1 MILCYHR
8 VAELDCDPQLL
19 AVTPE
24 HFDEHLESIA
34 AEYESQTLDELAAGE
49 RGSSPRPAVVI
60 TFDDGYSDNLLCAA
74 PMLERHD
81 LAATV
86 FVASGQVGSSREFW
100 WDELEFIFLQP
111 GTVPETLEITADGC
125 QRRFELSADAEYSED
140 AFRRHRTWTVL
151 DGSLPTRRH
160 DVYKELCAVVR
171 PLSPS
176 ARDTVLNELF
186 DWAGRSRPARSTRRA
201 LDREQLQRLATSPR
215 LSIGAHT
222 VSHPVL
228 STLPEDDQ
236 RHEIASGKNELE
248 VIAGCGVS
256 HFAYPYGAVS
266 DYTSRTIELVREA
279 GFNTACTTTRAPAN
293 PGSSPFTLPR
303 LVVRDCGG
311 AELLKQIS
319 HLLRT

>member
-1 MILCYHR
+1 VILCYHR

-24 HFDEHLESIA
+24 HFDEHLTSIA
-34 AEYESQTLDELAAGE
+34 SEYDSITLDELAAAE
-49 RGSSPRPAVVI
+49 RGSSRRPAVVI
-60 TFDDGYSDNLLCAA
+60 TFDDGYADNLLCAA

-81 LAATV
+81 LMATV
-86 FVASGQVGSSREFW
+86 FVASGQVGSNREFW
-100 WDELEFIFLQP
+100 WDALESIFLQP
-111 GTVPETLEITADGC
+111 GEIPETLEITIPNDR

-140 AFRRHRTWTVL
+140 SFRRHRTWTVV

-160 DVYKELCAVVR
+160 QVYRDLCAVIR
-171 PLSPS
+171 PLTPS
-176 ARDTVLNELF
+176 ARDSVLDDLF
-186 DWAGRSRPARSTRRA
+186 HWAGRCRTARSTRLA
-201 LDREQLQRLATSPR
+201 LDHAQLQRLAISPR

-228 STLPEDDQ
+228 STLPDDEQ
-236 RHEIASGKNELE
+236 RCEIACGKHELE
-248 VIAGCGVS
+248 VIVGGDVS

-279 GFNTACTTTRAPAN
+279 GFNTACTTTRAFAD
-293 PGSSPFTLPR
+293 PGSSPFTLSR

-319 HLLRT
+319 LIRT